1 MGRGISGWRL
11 VGVHV
16 LVVDDNADAR
26 DLFRAILQY
35 AGALV
40 SVAESAEQALAVL
53 DRVVPNVILTDIAMP
68 ERDGYWLIE
77 RLRAREVKAGGVVP
91 VIAVTAHAE
100 RRPSHFPA
108 AGFQG
113 YLRKPIDPEELCRL
127 VDTLGRRRA

>member
-1 MGRGISGWRL
+1 MGRRVPGGRL

-53 DRVVPNVILTDIAMP
+53 DRVVPDVVVTHISMP

-77 RLRAREVKAGGVVP
+77 QLRAREATAGRVVP
-91 VIAVTAHAE
+91 AIAVTAHAE
-100 RRPSHFPA
+100 RWPRHFLA

-113 YLRKPIDPEELCRL
+113 HLRKPIDPEELCRL